1 MEVVIPA
8 VQENGQSY
16 LEWRPLSRDQM
27 MDEHVRNIAA
37 AGGQNVMD
45 ASNFVFLHKRETK
58 YDPLSSCIVDFRSRA
73 TCVSVKNFQL
83 VHSEPTNEQMREQY
97 RKTFPDFV
105 YDDQGTVSLPQE
117 YVLLQLGKVGKD
129 CFNMDFQ
136 YPLSMLQ
143 AFAISLSR
151 FDTKQR

>member
-1 MEVVIPA
+1 M
-8 VQENGQSY
+8 SF
-16 LEWRPLSRDQM
+16 
-27 MDEHVRNIAA
+27 VRLVALQ
-37 AGGQNVMD
+37 GGQNVLD
-45 ASNFVFLHKRETK
+45 ATNFVFLHKRETK

-83 VHSEPTNEQMREQY
+83 VHSEPTTEPMRDKY
-97 RKTFPDFV
+97 RKLHPEYV
-105 YDDQGTVSLPQE
+105 YEDQGTVSLPQE
-117 YVLLQLGKVGKD
+117 HVLLQLGKVGKD

>member
-1 MEVVIPA
+1 M
-8 VQENGQSY
+8 
-16 LEWRPLSRDQM
+16 
-27 MDEHVRNIAA
+27 
-37 AGGQNVMD
+37 
-45 ASNFVFLHKRETK
+45 HKRETK

-83 VHSEPTNEQMREQY
+83 VHSIPANEQFQDKY
-97 RKTFPDFV
+97 RVLHPE
-105 YDDQGTVSLPQE
+105 YAYQDQGTVSLPQE
-117 YVLLQLGKVGKD
+117 HVMLQLGKVGKD